1 MPVNVGGTIIVPV
14 DGASNIKLEVL
25 DFDTLETLYSAGAPT
40 PVAELN
46 GLKYNDCLKQFTWY
60 ETVIAALPPE
70 LRRVCRVIA
79 PAARGAS
86 GALIGRDNSLCEE
99 PGAGL
104 ALSYGQAYPESV
116 EAAFRE
122 LAGSADDFFRQTG
135 SVRDYPGS
143 LTLLKRFL
151 FEEMVR
157 PQALARAHC
166 FAAWGVLIGGHFLG
180 PDYRAAVRAAGNE
193 HSYWMCHSG
202 ARDVAA
208 APGTP
213 SAAARKLEAFGRL
226 VPETPAVVYR
236 PLGQAPAA
244 QASRLGLPGNVLVTP
259 GGHDTCLSHL
269 PLNAALGASG
279 GAIHLEAGSWTM
291 AALAGAVTA
300 LPADGWRRGLIVQG
314 TLDGAPVV
322 TSMYGGGRDFRYLES
337 LHGAGAFGG
346 RGKDSATALERVLLA
361 RDCFVLP
368 GVSPENRGTGPFP
381 SLDGKIVNRGA
392 FLADIAGAHALA
404 SLATALTALFQVRML
419 CPEAETPIILTGGGS
434 RDPHL
439 GPVLATLAGCP
450 VYSLRGRGGE
460 AVSETTTL
468 GAALVG
474 KAAVLGMHPQGLCP
488 PGLSLARFEPL
499 PARLETAA
507 QEYRALWER
516 ELERALADSA
526 D

>member
-1 MPVNVGGTIIVPV
+1 
-14 DGASNIKLEVL
+14 
-25 DFDTLETLYSAGAPT
+25 GAPT

-46 GLKYNDCLKQFTWY
+46 GLKYNAVSEQFAWY
-60 ETVIAALPPE
+60 EALIAALPAG

-86 GALIGRDNSLCEE
+86 AALVGRDGSLCEE
-99 PGAGL
+99 PGQGV

-116 EAAFRE
+116 EAKFRE
-122 LAGSADDFFRQTG
+122 IAGSADDFFRQTG

-143 LTLLKRFL
+143 LTLLKRLL
-151 FEEMVR
+151 FERMVR
-157 PQALARAHC
+157 PQALARAEC

-180 PDYRAAVRAAGNE
+180 PDYRAAVRASGNE

-202 ARDVAA
+202 ARDVTA

-213 SAAARKLEAFGRL
+213 SAAARKIGAFGRL
-226 VPETPAVVYR
+226 VPEAAAVAYC

-291 AALAGAVTA
+291 AALAGAATT

-322 TSMYGGGRDFRYLES
+322 TSMYGGGRDFRWLES
-337 LHGAGAFGG
+337 LFGAGAFGDCG
-346 RGKDSATALERVLLA
+346 EEAAAALERVLLA
-361 RDCFVLP
+361 RHCFVLP
-368 GVSPENRGTGPFP
+368 GTAPENRGTGPFP
-381 SLDGKIVNRGA
+381 SLAGRIVNRGA
-392 FLADIAGAHALA
+392 FLADAAGAHALA
-404 SLATALTALFQVRML
+404 SLATALTALHQVRML
-419 CPEAETPIILTGGGS
+419 CPAADTPLVLTGGGS

-439 GPVLATLAGCP
+439 GIILASLAGRP
-450 VYSLRGRGGE
+450 VYSLQGHRGE
-460 AVSETTTL
+460 ALSETTTL

-474 KAAVLGMHPQGLCP
+474 KAACLGVHPHSLCP
-488 PGLSLARFEPL
+488 PGLSLSRFEPL

-507 QEYRALWER
+507 QEYRGLWER
-516 ELERALADSA
+516 ELERALAESA